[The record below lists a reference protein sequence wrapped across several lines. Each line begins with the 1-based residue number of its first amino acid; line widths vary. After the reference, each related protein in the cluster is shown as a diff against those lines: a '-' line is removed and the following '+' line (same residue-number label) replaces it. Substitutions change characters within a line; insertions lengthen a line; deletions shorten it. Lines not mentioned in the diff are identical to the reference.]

1 MSSRFLFAL
10 LVTFMF
16 VAAPAF
22 AQVADPVPLSVSVTA
37 DTSFTRSYTWSIAKT
52 VSPSAVTLFVG
63 ESRSVDYVVAVD
75 RSAPSDSL
83 FAVSGSVTIANTNPV
98 AANVTALTL
107 SQGSLVCPGEF
118 VDGSRYLQPGETL
131 VCTYTA
137 SLPDATSRTIVANVT
152 TRGDITGA
160 SGSAT
165 AVFGA
170 PTTIRDGSVA
180 VTDSLKGFLGI
191 ATDDRSFT
199 YSSQFGPYSSAGTYV
214 IDNVATYTTDTNETK
229 GSASARVTVMV
240 VAPVGS
246 GCTLTQ
252 GYWKNHLTHDAWGI
266 VGLSVSFYQSGQTYR
281 EVMRPQGKQESAYY
295 QLARQ
300 YVAARLNVAN
310 GADPSALGATMNEA
324 NALFAEYTPSALLG
338 KKGSDPI
345 RAEFVSLAGILASWN
360 EGLIGPG
367 HCD

>member
-75 RSAPSDSL
+75 RLAPSDSL

-252 GYWKNHLTHDAWGI
+252 GYWKNHLTHDAWDTI
-266 VGLSVSFYQSGQTYR
+266 GLSSSFYQNGQTYR

-300 YVAARLNVAN
+300 YVAARLNEAN
-310 GADPSALGATMNEA
+310 GAEVSALGGTLSRAH
-324 NALFAEYTPSALLG
+324 ALFLLHTPATIASR
-338 KKGSDPI
+338 KGSDPV
-345 RAEFVSLAGILASWN
+345 RAEFVALASTLASWN
-360 EGLIGPG
+360 EGMIGPG